1 MKHGPCPLTFIRK
14 DERRCKS
21 RAETLGIVPEYPS
34 PCGPVVALWEGEGG
48 SGSFAL
54 TYQVEKETELG
65 VHVDSGGSEGQK
77 CSFESVG

>member
-1 MKHGPCPLTFIRK
+1 MGQWWL
-14 DERRCKS
+14 
-21 RAETLGIVPEYPS
+21 LGR
-34 PCGPVVALWEGEGG
+34 GGGGEA
-48 SGSFAL
+48 GSFAL